1 MRRTPLHDWHRTNGG
16 RMVGFA
22 GWDMP
27 VQYRSGI
34 VAEHLATRRSAGL
47 FDVSHMGRFRLRG
60 AGAEAFLRRTLTNDA
75 AVLAPGR
82 AQYTF
87 LANERGGAE
96 DDAYLYRIAADDFLL
111 VVNASNR
118 TRGLEWLGARLEGG
132 VRLAD
137 ESEALAMIA
146 LQGPHSA
153 RMLETIVPAEALP
166 EDRRNRHVNARFEDA
181 ELIAAR
187 TGYTG
192 EAVGFELFVAAHR
205 VEGLWARLAAA
216 GAAPAGLGA
225 RDSLRLQAGLPLYGH
240 ELGEDPGGTEIP
252 IFANAVARFGVRR
265 PGGGPDYVG
274 RRALD
279 RQREE
284 IGRFRRGEP
293 GGAPA
298 PRPPV
303 RRPDHGLRGAP
314 PAAGPGRRS
323 AAGIGRRGTSPP
335 GPASPRAERTRPGGR
350 KCGRRGSRSSTVRC
364 FGKRAAVRNRF
375 GCGYSTPGATRTKRS
390 SSPGTTERR
399 PLARPPPGQR
409 LGRTRNGLVPYG
421 SRVACAAAR
430 LSRRGGAEGRNRRV
444 HGRDT
449 ERPGGALPSA
459 ETTRPLAPRPPNRLS
474 EPRALFASY

>member
-1 MRRTPLHDWHRTNGG
+1 
-16 RMVGFA
+16 MVGFA

-75 AVLAPGR
+75 AALAPGR

-96 DDAYLYRIAADDFLL
+96 DDAYLYRLAADDFLL

-118 TRGLEWLGARLEGG
+118 ARGLEWIETRLEGG

-166 EDRRNRHVNARFEDA
+166 EDRRNRHVNARYEGA

-265 PGGGPDYVG
+265 PEGGPDYVG
-274 RRALD
+274 RSALD

-293 GGAPA
+293 GGAPPLVPRFVA
-298 PRPPV
+298 PITV
-303 RRPDHGLRGAP
+303 C
-314 PAAGPGRRS
+314 
-323 AAGIGRRGTSPP
+323 
-335 GPASPRAERTRPGGR
+335 GG
-350 KCGRRGSRSSTVRC
+350 
-364 FGKRAAVRNRF
+364 
-375 GCGYSTPGATRTKRS
+375 
-390 SSPGTTERR
+390 RR
-399 PLARPPPGQR
+399 PLRAGQEVRCGDRPAGYVTSGTSVPTGGEDAAGRPEMRPTGLALLDRALLRQAAGRAEPLR
-409 LGRTRNGLVPYG
+409 LRVLDTRGNENEAVLVP
-421 SRVACAAAR
+421 
-430 LSRRGGAEGRNRRV
+430 RN
-444 HGRDT
+444 H
-449 ERPGGALPSA
+449 
-459 ETTRPLAPRPPNRLS
+459 
-474 EPRALFASY
+474 